1 MTLARCLLPCD
12 SGPQLAYII
21 LRKSYS
27 GVGDLLSDL
36 SRKVTGTSNQKIDLM
51 GIGQLTVTLEA
62 LC

>member
-1 MTLARCLLPCD
+1 MLSGD

-21 LRKSYS
+21 LRKSCS
-27 GVGDLLSDL
+27 GVCDLLSDL
-36 SRKVTGTSNQKIDLM
+36 SRKVTGTPNQKTDPV